1 MKVYVDGVLSAED
14 GSSQRGD
21 LIYPREDYL
30 AMGGG
35 LFTIGAYHDSN
46 EYWPLLGF
54 TDEVRL
60 WNEALPASRI
70 GQNSCRDLVAPLPRT
85 LLGYWKFDEHAGAD
99 ALNEVAGGS
108 QGVLVVSCTLSPRVD
123 SANDPDRGCCV
134 RRGTFCGLAT
144 MY

>member
-1 MKVYVDGVLSAED
+1 MDGVLSAED

-70 GQNSCRDLVAPLPRT
+70 GQNSCRDLVAPLPPT